1 MEFFKRLDWF
11 NKDNIVKAFL
21 IGILLPNTL
30 IYLVVIFIDIN
41 ITRYPINIDYFLPV
55 ILLACANRY
64 FKILGGITFILFF
77 CIDALFI
84 ILRCIPYQIT
94 LPDFFYLLASLFNG
108 PPIFKY
114 YAAGVLVLALFQL
127 VLLCYFSTKANI
139 KSLFLIMSLSFILG
153 IVVSLSLYVN
163 IISSQSFYFIKNYE
177 KVMKLSDDVVL
188 HPTDFDNA
196 SKPWFDKLSK
206 NEKLSPKLLLVV
218 NESWGVPKN
227 LEVQQDILAKLKA
240 KKDIFDFFNEGAS
253 LAGDNT
259 SSGELRE
266 LCESKVFGLSSLF
279 AAHIS
284 YGYKKCLPNQLV
296 KQGYNTISLHALS
309 DILYDRKHWYPIVG
323 FNEIYFGGDIDLPKD
338 SFENR
343 AIFDPSLVPF
353 IAEKFGDN
361 KKIFLYWLTL
371 TTHYNYPEKEI
382 KNHRFSCEKFNIPR
396 DIDTCRN
403 LMLQAQYFDALA
415 DLVSKPEMAGAEVVV
430 IGDHNPS
437 FFIDKNGQNMS
448 YFVEKEVY
456 WIHFKVKDKKQ

>member
-1 MEFFKRLDWF
+1 MEFLKKLDWF
-11 NKDNIVKAFL
+11 NKDDIVKAFL
-21 IGILLPNTL
+21 IGILLPNIL
-30 IYLVVIFIDIN
+30 IFLATIFIDIN
-41 ITRYPINIDYFLPV
+41 IVRPPINIDYFLPV
-55 ILLACANRY
+55 ILFACANRY

-77 CIDALFI
+77 CIDALFVV
-84 ILRCIPYQIT
+84 LRSIPYQIT
-94 LPDFFYLLASLFNG
+94 VPDFFYLLASLFNG
-108 PPIFKY
+108 PLIFKY
-114 YAAGVLVLALFQL
+114 YAAGVLVLALLQL
-127 VLLCYFSTKANI
+127 VLLCYFSPRAKV
-139 KSLFLIMSLSFILG
+139 KSLFLVMFLSIIFSM
-153 IVVSLSLYVN
+153 VVFLSLHIN
-163 IISSQSFYFIKNYE
+163 IMSSQSFYFIKNYE
-177 KVMKLSDDVVL
+177 KVMKLPDDVVL

-206 NEKLSPKLLLVV
+206 NEKLSPKLLLVL

-227 LEVQQDILAKLKA
+227 LEVQQAILAKLKS
-240 KKDIFDFFNEGAS
+240 KRDIFDFFNEGAS

-266 LCESKVFGLSSLF
+266 LCESKVLSLHGLFG
-279 AAHIS
+279 AHKS
-284 YGYKKCLPNQLV
+284 YGYGKCIPNQLIE
-296 KQGYNTISLHALS
+296 QGYNTISLHALS
-309 DILYDRKHWYPIVG
+309 DVLYDREHWYPIAG

-338 SFENR
+338 SFDNR
-343 AIFDPSLVPF
+343 AIFDPSLIPF
-353 IAEKFGDN
+353 IAEKFRDN

-382 KNHRFSCEKFNIPR
+382 KNHRFSCRKFNIPR

-415 DLVSKPEMAGAEVVV
+415 DLVSKPEMAGAEVIV

-437 FFIDKNGQNMS
+437 FYIDKNGQNMS